1 MKESIRHI
9 DLSSRIGINSQYSKD
24 KHIKRLLTQLNLANQ
39 LTFLRLVLIPFFVI
53 SVLEGRFGVALGL
66 FLIAAVT
73 DLLDGYLARR
83 RGAETRIG
91 TLLDPVA
98 DKILVMTA
106 LIVLV
111 AVPRLNEWGVIMAI
125 AILGREIAVT
135 GLRAMASAEGVVMPA
150 APMGKW
156 KTGFQIAALTG
167 LLLHYPSFGISMH
180 LLGMVLLVIATGI
193 TMWSGYVYFA
203 AYLSRRGTP
212 SASP

>member
-1 MKESIRHI
+1 MEKIWNAPNLI
-9 DLSSRIGINSQYSKD
+9 TLSRIAATP
-24 KHIKRLLTQLNLANQ
+24 LLLLNLWWQ
-39 LTFLRLVLIPFFVI
+39 
-53 SVLEGRFGVALGL
+53 GRFWSTVVGAG
-66 FLIAAVT
+66 FLAVSLT

-83 RGAETRIG
+83 RGVETRIG
-91 TLLDPVA
+91 TLLDPLA

-135 GLRAMASAEGVVMPA
+135 GLRAMASAEGVVVPA
-150 APMGKW
+150 APLGKW

-167 LLLHYPSFGISMH
+167 LLLHYPFFGISMN
-180 LLGMVLLVIATGI
+180 LLGMALLIIATVI
-193 TMWSGYVYFA
+193 TVWSGYAYFA
-203 AYLSRRGTP
+203 SYLSRRDTP

>member
-1 MKESIRHI
+1 MQTSLETRGLRDSVPMEKIWNAPNLI
-9 DLSSRIGINSQYSKD
+9 TLSRIAATP
-24 KHIKRLLTQLNLANQ
+24 LLLLNLWWQ
-39 LTFLRLVLIPFFVI
+39 
-53 SVLEGRFGVALGL
+53 GRFWSTVVGVGVL
-66 FLIAAVT
+66 AVSLT

-106 LIVLV
+106 LVVLV

-156 KTGFQIAALTG
+156 KVGFQIAALTG
-167 LLLHYPSFGISMH
+167 LLLHYPFFGISMN
-180 LLGMVLLVIATGI
+180 LLGMLLLVIATAI

-203 AYLSRRGTP
+203 GYLSRRGSS

>member
-1 MKESIRHI
+1 MQTSLETRGLRDPVPMEKIWNAPNLI
-9 DLSSRIGINSQYSKD
+9 TLSRIAATP
-24 KHIKRLLTQLNLANQ
+24 LLLLNLWWQ
-39 LTFLRLVLIPFFVI
+39 
-53 SVLEGRFGVALGL
+53 GRFWSTVVGVG
-66 FLIAAVT
+66 FLAVSLT

-106 LIVLV
+106 LVVLV

-156 KTGFQIAALTG
+156 KTGFQIAALTA
-167 LLLHYPSFGISMH
+167 LLLHYPVFGISTH
-180 LLGMVLLVIATGI
+180 LVGMALLVIATGI

-203 AYLSRRGTP
+203 AYLGRRGTP